1 LTVGTAGYWALK
13 ALFPDLDM
21 GGVIGAIPPS
31 LPAAPQFHAIA
42 ALVESPA
49 ILDIGSQL
57 IATAVMLALI
67 GSLQSLISISAADAV
82 LGTRHGSDR
91 ELMLQGAGNVVSGLL
106 GGMPTGGSPSVTRI
120 VLESGGRGKAANVA
134 HGLALL
140 IMMAG
145 LGQVIGLIPT
155 SVMAGVVVASTFSQV
170 DDWSRKLWRR
180 VVRQKPSHWSG
191 ELVANLG
198 LVAAVTIAVVTFG
211 VLTALIVGM
220 LLAFVIFVRHA
231 SHSVIRRTV
240 AGTHLRS
247 RTSRPTNARAALDDM
262 ADKMILVEVQGAV
275 FFGSTDQLARHLEKV
290 AAKCRVVI
298 VDMKRVTD
306 IDSSG
311 VVALER
317 LDKALSKAHCQLYLS
332 HVADNGPLCQS
343 LREMGFARIVDQKR
357 VFEDRDWAIA
367 AAEDVLLADAGVASE
382 MDVEFRPDQFEI
394 FRGVP
399 VENMLQL
406 VHRMNRIVVPPGT
419 VVVREGDSGDS
430 LFLLASGRVGVSRSV
445 GGRTIRYGSYSA
457 GISFGEMGLLTG
469 RPRAADVVAETDVT
483 AWHLDGEVFRELAK
497 SNPHVSQTILTSICV
512 NLSSLVSSL
521 SDMVQEL
528 DE

>member
-1 LTVGTAGYWALK
+1 
-13 ALFPDLDM
+13 
-21 GGVIGAIPPS
+21 
-31 LPAAPQFHAIA
+31 
-42 ALVESPA
+42 
-49 ILDIGSQL
+49 
-57 IATAVMLALI
+57 
-67 GSLQSLISISAADAV
+67 
-82 LGTRHGSDR
+82 
-91 ELMLQGAGNVVSGLL
+91 
-106 GGMPTGGSPSVTRI
+106 
-120 VLESGGRGKAANVA
+120 
-134 HGLALL
+134 
-140 IMMAG
+140 
-145 LGQVIGLIPT
+145 
-155 SVMAGVVVASTFSQV
+155 
-170 DDWSRKLWRR
+170 
-180 VVRQKPSHWSG
+180 
-191 ELVANLG
+191 
-198 LVAAVTIAVVTFG
+198 
-211 VLTALIVGM
+211 
-220 LLAFVIFVRHA
+220 
-231 SHSVIRRTV
+231 
-240 AGTHLRS
+240 
-247 RTSRPTNARAALDDM
+247 
-262 ADKMILVEVQGAV
+262 
-275 FFGSTDQLARHLEKV
+275 
-290 AAKCRVVI
+290 
-298 VDMKRVTD
+298 MKRVTD